1 MTQHSLHPKIVET
14 INRRGFT
21 EFSDIQ
27 KKAIPPILEGQHIL
41 IIAPTGTGKTETA
54 MIPVFNQMLS
64 SVGSGFTTL
73 YITPLRALN
82 RDIQKRMEWW
92 CHELGLTI
100 GVRHGDTTQNERRK
114 QALHPPDLLI
124 TTPET
129 IQSMFMGSVLRKHLK
144 NVKYVI
150 IDEVH
155 DLAGTKRGAQL
166 AVALERIVFYAG
178 SFQRI
183 GLSATVGNPQDI
195 ATYLCPLEPV
205 SIVEVTAFKNI
216 SLDYIITGEQFE
228 QQVKTVEKCLE
239 NEPSSLLFV
248 NTRSTAE
255 ALGHALIRQDLLHKK
270 KGKWK
275 RDKEKE
281 HDARNGETEGSKEDS
296 EDNTS
301 TDIVAV
307 DVHHGSLSRDIR
319 IEAEERFKAGKIKC
333 LICTSSM
340 ELGIDIGHVGHVF
353 QFGSPREVHRMVQRV
368 GRAGHQIGLIS
379 YGTLIATGFDDL
391 LESLVI
397 GRRVHA
403 GEIETIMPI
412 TFAGDVLAN
421 QIAAMV
427 VEHGEIPEQT
437 AIDIVKRSSA
447 FYGDEVVSLVASVI
461 EQMEKHYLVR
471 REGNLLIRTGR
482 ARRYLTGNLS
492 MIPDERKFPVI
503 DIVSRKVVGSLDES
517 FVLTYLHTGA
527 VFIARGQLWR
537 ILEMEEGVIRV
548 EPAKNAKGDPPA
560 WEGEQIP
567 VPFAVAQEVG
577 KLRRTRD
584 IESYTDNNVCIRYA
598 AGYFAMLDANRTKMP
613 TDVQITLEKG
623 QDGIVINLCA
633 GHQTN
638 EAVGRVLS
646 VLLSARFGST
656 IGMEIDAYR
665 ILLHIPSEVT
675 VKTITELFLTTD
687 PAHIN
692 EILKLALKRT
702 SLFRWKLVQVAKKF
716 GAIDPNAD
724 YERLSI
730 HKLSEIFAML
740 AIQNETYR
748 ELFSRYMDVNRAEEI
763 FSKVQNGD
771 IGIISGPPSMIG
783 AAGLFSSRDQVPPP
797 TADQAVI
804 ATLKH
809 RLMSQEIILACMYCK
824 KWKTRTTIERAPEQ
838 PICPQCQA
846 KLIAAIKPYEA
857 ENLSILKK
865 KTKTKEEKAIEKRMM
880 MNANIILS
888 SGKKAMIVL
897 AAKGVG
903 PDTAS
908 RILAKQYEGDALYKE
923 ILVAE
928 RNYIRTHRFW

>member
-1 MTQHSLHPKIVET
+1 MTQPSFHPKIVET
-14 INRRGFT
+14 IKKRGFT
-21 EFSDIQ
+21 EFSEIQ
-27 KKAIPPILEGQHIL
+27 KKAIPPILKREHIL

-54 MIPVFNQMLS
+54 MIPVFNHMLS
-64 SVGSGFTTL
+64 STGPGFTTL

-100 GVRHGDTTQNERRK
+100 GVRHGDTTQHERRK
-114 QALHPPDLLI
+114 QTLHPPDLLI

-129 IQSMFMGSVLRKHLK
+129 IQAIFMGSVLRNHLK
-144 NVKYVI
+144 SVKYVV
-150 IDEVH
+150 IDEIH

-166 AVALERIVFYAG
+166 VVALERIVSYAG
-178 SFQRI
+178 DFQRI
-183 GLSATVGNPQDI
+183 GLSATVGNPKDI
-195 ATYLCPLEPV
+195 ATYLCPSKPV
-205 SIVEVTAFKNI
+205 SIVEVTAFKQI
-216 SLDYIITGEQFE
+216 SLNYVITGEQFE
-228 QQVKTVEKCLE
+228 QQVKSVEKCIE

-255 ALGHALIRQDLLHKK
+255 ALGHALI
-270 KGKWK
+270 K
-275 RDKEKE
+275 RDRLFKKRTKSETRKEENEGEKE
-281 HDARNGETEGSKEDS
+281 ERSA
-296 EDNTS
+296 
-301 TDIVAV
+301 VAV

-319 IEAEERFKAGKIKC
+319 IEAEERFKEGRIKC

-368 GRAGHQIGLIS
+368 GRAGHQIGRIS

-397 GRRVHA
+397 GRRVHT
-403 GEIETIMPI
+403 GEIEAITPI

-421 QIAAMV
+421 QIAAMI
-427 VEHGEIPEQT
+427 VEYGEIPLQT
-437 AIDIVKRSSA
+437 VIDIVRRSSA
-447 FYGDEVVSLVASVI
+447 FYGDEATSLTISVL

-471 REGNLLIRTGR
+471 REGDLLIKTGR

-492 MIPDERKFPVI
+492 MITDERKFPII

-517 FVLTYLHTGA
+517 FVLTNLHTGA

-548 EPAKNAKGDPPA
+548 EPAKNAQGDPPA

-567 VPFAVAQEVG
+567 VPFAVSQEVG
-577 KLRRTRD
+577 KLRRTRK
-584 IESYTDNNVCIRYA
+584 IEAYTDSEICIRYA
-598 AGYFAMLDANRTKMP
+598 EGYFKMLDANRTKVP
-613 TDVQITLEKG
+613 TDLLVTLEKS

-665 ILLHIPSEVT
+665 ILLHVPSEVT
-675 VKTITELFLTTD
+675 VKTITELFLETD

-692 EILKLALKRT
+692 AILKLALKRT
-702 SLFRWKLVQVAKKF
+702 SLFKWKLVQVAKKF
-716 GAIDPNAD
+716 GAIDPDAD
-724 YERLSI
+724 YERMSI
-730 HKLSEIFAML
+730 HRLSEIFSML

-748 ELFSRYMDVNRAEEI
+748 ELFSRYMDVWHAEEI
-763 FSKVQNGD
+763 FSKLQAGE
-771 IGIISGPPSMIG
+771 IEIAYCPPSMIG

-824 KWKTRTTIERAPEQ
+824 EWKTKTTIERAPEQ
-838 PICPQCQA
+838 PVCPFCQA
-846 KLIAAIKPYEA
+846 KLVAAIKPYEE

-865 KTKTKEEKAIEKRMM
+865 KEKEKEEKAIERRLM

>member
-1 MTQHSLHPKIVET
+1 MIQHSFHPKIAET
-14 INRRGFT
+14 IKKRGFT
-21 EFSDIQ
+21 EFSEIQ
-27 KKAIPPILEGQHIL
+27 EKAIPSILKREHIL

-54 MIPVFNQMLS
+54 MIPVFNHMLS
-64 SVGSGFTTL
+64 STGHGFTTL

-82 RDIQKRMEWW
+82 RDILKRMEWW

-100 GVRHGDTTQNERRK
+100 GVRHGDTTQSERRK

-129 IQSMFMGSVLRKHLK
+129 IQAMFMGSVLRKNLK
-144 NVKYVI
+144 GVQYVV
-150 IDEVH
+150 IDEIH

-166 AVALERIVFYAG
+166 VVALERIVSYTG
-178 SFQRI
+178 WFQRI
-183 GLSATVGNPQDI
+183 GLSATVGNPKDI
-195 ATYLCPLEPV
+195 ATYLCPKEPV
-205 SIVEVTAFKNI
+205 SIVEVTAFKQI
-216 SLDYIITGEQFE
+216 SLNYVITGEQFE
-228 QQVKTVEKCLE
+228 QQVKAVEKCIE

-255 ALGHALIRQDLLHKK
+255 ALGHALIRQDRLF
-270 KGKWK
+270 K
-275 RDKEKE
+275 RGEKE
-281 HDARNGETEGSKEDS
+281 DTG
-296 EDNTS
+296 
-301 TDIVAV
+301 IVTV
-307 DVHHGSLSRDIR
+307 DVHHGSLSRDMR
-319 IEAEERFKAGKIKC
+319 IEAEERFKEGKIKC

-368 GRAGHQIGLIS
+368 GRAGHQIGLTS

-397 GRRVHA
+397 GRKVHA
-403 GEIETIMPI
+403 GEIETITPI

-421 QIAAMV
+421 QIASII
-427 VEHGEIPEQT
+427 VEYGEIPEQSV
-437 AIDIVKRSSA
+437 IDIVKRSSA
-447 FYGDEVVSLVASVI
+447 FYGDEAAPLTASVL

-471 REGNLLIRTGR
+471 REGNLLIKTGR

-492 MIPDERKFPVI
+492 MIADERKFPVI
-503 DIVSRKVVGSLDES
+503 DIVSRKIVGSLDES
-517 FVLTYLHTGA
+517 FVLTNLHTGA

-537 ILEMEEGVIRV
+537 ILEMEEGIIRV
-548 EPAKNAKGDPPA
+548 EPAKNAQGDPPA

-584 IESYTDNNVCIRYA
+584 IETYTDSEICIRYA
-598 AGYFAMLDANRTKMP
+598 AGCFKMLDANRTKIP
-613 TDVQITLEKG
+613 TDTLMTLEKS
-623 QDGIVINLCA
+623 QDGIVINLCV

-665 ILLHIPSEVT
+665 ILLHVPSEVT
-675 VKTITELFLTTD
+675 VKTITELILTTD
-687 PAHIN
+687 PAHIHA
-692 EILKLALKRT
+692 ILKLALKRT
-702 SLFRWKLVQVAKKF
+702 SLFKWKLVQVAKKF
-716 GAIDPNAD
+716 GAIDPDAD
-724 YERLSI
+724 YERMSI
-730 HKLSEIFAML
+730 HRLSEIFSMR

-748 ELFSRYMDVNRAEEI
+748 ELFSRYMDVTHAEEV
-763 FSKVQNGD
+763 FSKLQTKE
-771 IGIISGPPSMIG
+771 IEIAFGPPSMIG
-783 AAGLFSSRDQVPPP
+783 AAGLFASRDQIPPP

-809 RLMSQEIILACMYCK
+809 RLMSQEIILSCMYCK
-824 KWKTRTTIERAPEQ
+824 KWKTKTTIERAPEQ
-838 PICPQCQA
+838 PICPLCQA
-846 KLIAAIKPYEA
+846 KLIAAIKPYEE

-865 KTKTKEEKAIEKRMM
+865 KEKTKEEKAIEKRFM

-897 AAKGVG
+897 AAKGIG

-908 RILAKQYEGDALYKE
+908 RILAKHSEGDALYKE
-923 ILVAE
+923 ILAAE